1 MNATTALQFV
11 AVVVLVLFLSE
22 TIVALSVA
30 GPAAV
35 SVSVSNKP
43 AIEHGNDSN
52 SNSNSNSNND
62 NNSNSN
68 SNNDSNNDNDNNN
81 DSKLIEVERAMTALH
96 AAEVDGGKDA
106 FSQKVP
112 PSGDDADPFL
122 SSWSDDDFI
131 DRHLGEKNAGMDANF
146 LPKNGNT
153 IFESLSPVLSEDE
166 CAFILEE
173 ARETIAK
180 GLIEENSKNENDNES
195 TEKQRANSI
204 SNSQLGE
211 ARLSN
216 MPKTR
221 EWLQEA
227 LRTRFYPL
235 LKDRFGVDD
244 LVLYD
249 GLVLGNLAPTRSQP
263 IHRDA
268 SFLTLNCA
276 LSARGDFEG
285 GGTYIEALDDTL
297 QIDKGHL
304 LCHAGSAMHAG
315 NAITRGER
323 WVFVLFLL
331 APGQPQLARR
341 CHAKAIEAMRRKD
354 LDQAETVL
362 QAGLKSIAPHHDHL
376 LQNTLGRLHL
386 VKGDDP
392 SKAFESFRL
401 ADEAYPICPNALVS
415 MAQMLID
422 QRRPRAALRRLD
434 TVLQRIG
441 DRDLD
446 SSKPVQMSLRSLAYG
461 ARRDASRCALICA
474 DHLFRTHQS
483 QLQSQS
489 LRSKTNDDDAL
500 VAVQSAA
507 EKASPQVP
515 SSAAWSSWTL
525 QHLSTAIDRL
535 KTCLSAAPNEPSLL
549 GMLERAEFLYAEA
562 QQEDRRG

>member
-1 MNATTALQFV
+1 MKFV
-11 AVVVLVLFLSE
+11 AVMLVLFLFE
-22 TIVALSVA
+22 TTVALSVA
-30 GPAAV
+30 GPAV
-35 SVSVSNKP
+35 VSVSNKP
-43 AIEHGNDSN
+43 AIEHINDNESN
-52 SNSNSNSNND
+52 CNSNND
-62 NNSNSN
+62 N
-68 SNNDSNNDNDNNN
+68 DN

-96 AAEVDGGKDA
+96 VAEVDGGKDA
-106 FSQKVP
+106 FSQKH
-112 PSGDDADPFL
+112 PSGDDDRTRIDGDTDSSL

-153 IFESLSPVLSEDE
+153 IFESLSPVLSEEE

-180 GLIEENSKNENDNES
+180 GLIEENSENENEP
-195 TEKQRANSI
+195 TEKQQANSI

-227 LRTRFYPL
+227 LKTRFYPL

-268 SFLTLNCA
+268 SLLTLNVA
-276 LSARGDFEG
+276 LSACGDYEG
-285 GGTYIEALDDTL
+285 GGTYIEALDNTL
-297 QIDKGHL
+297 QIDRGHL

-315 NAITRGER
+315 NAISRGER

-331 APGQPQLARR
+331 GEHQPQLARR
-341 CHAKAIEAMRRKD
+341 CHAQAIEDMRRND

-362 QAGLKSIAPHHDHL
+362 QTGLKSIAPHHDHL

-386 VKGDDP
+386 VKGDNP

-401 ADEAYPICPNALVS
+401 ADEAYPICQNALVS

-434 TVLQRIG
+434 RVLQRIG

-446 SSKPVQMSLRSLAYG
+446 PSKSVQLSLRSLAYG
-461 ARRDASRCALICA
+461 ARRDAARCALICA
-474 DHLFRTHQS
+474 DHLFRTNES
-483 QLQSQS
+483 Q
-489 LRSKTNDDDAL
+489 RNN
-500 VAVQSAA
+500 VQSA
-507 EKASPQVP
+507 EKASQVP
-515 SSAAWSSWTL
+515 SSSAWSSWIL
-525 QHLSTAIDRL
+525 QHLPIAIDRL

-549 GMLERAEFLYAEA
+549 GMLNRAEFLYSEA
-562 QQEDRRG
+562 KQDHRG